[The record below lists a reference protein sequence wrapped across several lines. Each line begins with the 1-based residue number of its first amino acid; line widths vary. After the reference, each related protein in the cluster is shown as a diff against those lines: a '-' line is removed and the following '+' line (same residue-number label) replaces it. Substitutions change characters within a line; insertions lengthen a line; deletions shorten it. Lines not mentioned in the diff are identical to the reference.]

1 MGAICALSYLCIL
14 HFHFHFS
21 VFKSHCVWS
30 CCNSTFVTF
39 LMVRRLTL
47 KLVRVRR
54 DISVNGSSGWK
65 SAEAFFFGARAKRAT
80 HTNRLH
86 GFTLGKP
93 TSDILYIFRIVMTSG
108 FQNYVQ

>member
-1 MGAICALSYLCIL
+1 MIWVPFVLYLIFVFYIL

-80 HTNRLH
+80 AMGL
-86 GFTLGKP
+86 K
-93 TSDILYIFRIVMTSG
+93 
-108 FQNYVQ
+108 